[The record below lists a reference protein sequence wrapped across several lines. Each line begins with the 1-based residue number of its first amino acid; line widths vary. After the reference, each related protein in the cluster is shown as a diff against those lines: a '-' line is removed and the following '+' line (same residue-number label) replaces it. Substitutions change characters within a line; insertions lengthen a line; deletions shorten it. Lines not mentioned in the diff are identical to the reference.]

1 MTDSTDRSQRSHQ
14 SQWAKA
20 LTVRE
25 AQRELGP
32 LESVADVER
41 WLKLIP
47 LMQRTGR
54 LRSKLVTTT
63 MVNTMR
69 RWCNRHGP
77 RFDSEIIGSIE
88 HRLAAIESKTSSG
101 QRRAIGHSN
110 ATPHSSAG
118 RPAAPMGE
126 LRIRQRRRLAN
137 RRLGQECRS
146 RDDRRR
152 DARRQRESSGRRG
165 GSERRSTDRR
175 IDMER
180 RAGSDRRAA

>member
-118 RPAAPMGE
+118 RPASMRE